1 MRVNPKAILVGAALV
16 LAACG
21 GNGKPNPN
29 SISARQTANAPVVA
43 TATPSLTM
51 TVAQAAP
58 VAESAQAASG
68 PYDFAPLV
76 ALGVIFGVP
85 MFWALKLRFFQ
96 AARRTSGRTA

>member
-1 MRVNPKAILVGAALV
+1 MNPKHAIVVALMLM

-29 SISARQTANAPVVA
+29 SIAARQTANAPVVA
-43 TATPSLTM
+43 TVTPSLTM
-51 TVAQAAP
+51 AVAQSAP
-58 VAESAQAASG
+58 VAEPAQAISG

-85 MFWALKLRFFQ
+85 MFWALKLKFFK
-96 AARRTSGRTA
+96 AIRRTSRRTA